1 MPSGFSSPRP
11 RALLTLPAAIMWLA
25 ACTVA
30 LGQAAPEPYVASGRV
45 VDARGNPLAGV
56 QVFADNTAFYNF
68 NVFAVTDEDGRYRI
82 ELGDVTPSSW
92 RVAGYVE
99 RRYNDVRLQLPLR
112 PSASQAFA
120 GATGAVRDFTW
131 LMQGETPE
139 GDHYGVTVYLYDASC
154 CDSYVDDT
162 ARIEVTFVP
171 LAPLLDGSEGEIVVR
186 YPDGTHLVD
195 VPVTKYRVSARY
207 VPEGSAPVAMLIK
220 ERRADD
226 FTPTTD
232 ADFHD
237 VWGYLGMELEVML
250 P

>member
-1 MPSGFSSPRP
+1 MPSGFSRP
-11 RALLTLPAAIMWLA
+11 RTPAPLALPAAILWLA
-25 ACTVA
+25 VCAVA
-30 LGQAAPEPYVASGRV
+30 LGQVAPEPYVVTGRV
-45 VDARGNPLAGV
+45 VDARGNPLVGA

-68 NVFAVTDEDGRYRI
+68 NVFTVTGEDGHYRM

-99 RRYNDVRLQLPLR
+99 RRYNGVALRLPLH
-112 PSASQAFA
+112 PDDSQAFA
-120 GATGAVRDFTW
+120 GASGAVRDLTW

-139 GDHYGVTVYLYDASC
+139 QGTYGVTVYLYDASC
-154 CDSYVDDT
+154 CDNYVEDT

-207 VPEGSAPVAMLIK
+207 VPEGMAPVAMLIK
-220 ERRADD
+220 ERSADD
-226 FTPTTD
+226 FAPTTE
-232 ADFHD
+232 ADFHEI
-237 VWGYLGMELEVML
+237 WGYLGMELEVML